1 MKNMILLGAAG
12 LGLAACTVPPPSGP
26 TIMALPPQG
35 KDYAQFQREDMT
47 CQQSAGASIGYV
59 DPSAAAANTVVGS
72 AAVGTVVGAAA
83 GALIGA
89 AAGNPGAGAAIG
101 AGTGLVTGSAIGA
114 NNAAY
119 GTGYEMQARFDTTYA
134 QCMTAYGNTIQA
146 APATPPSIPYYAAPY
161 YPYPFYPYP
170 YYYGPRV
177 GFYGGYGG
185 YGYGWGGYRGGYYGG
200 YRGGWGGYRGG
211 WGRR

>member
-1 MKNMILLGAAG
+1 MKNVVILGLAG

-35 KDYAQFQREDMT
+35 KNYAQFQREDMT
-47 CQQSAGASIGYV
+47 CQQNAGASIGYV
-59 DPSAAAANTVVGS
+59 DPSAAATNAAVGS

-89 AAGNPGAGAAIG
+89 AAGNAGAGAAIG
-101 AGTGLVTGSAIGA
+101 AGTGLVTGSAVGA
-114 NNAAY
+114 NAAY

-134 QCMTAYGNTIQA
+134 QCMTAYGNTVQA
-146 APATPPSIPYYAAPY
+146 APATPPSVPYYAAPY

-177 GFYGGYGG
+177 GFYGGYG
-185 YGYGWGGYRGGYYGG
+185 YGWGGYRGGY
-200 YRGGWGGYRGG
+200 WGGYRGG
-211 WGRR
+211 WGRRW